1 MLGSLLLGL
10 ISVTLFCF
18 CAHYFTRAI
27 VVPLPAL
34 NQTVYSKAAL
44 RLRRGYKIFALGVMT
59 FAFMIG
65 LVISFYQVYVE
76 L

>member
-1 MLGSLLLGL
+1 MGSLLLGL
-10 ISVTLFCF
+10 ISVVLFCF

-34 NQTVYSKAAL
+34 NQTQFSKQAL
-44 RLRRGYKIFALGVMT
+44 RIKRGYKIFALGVMT

-65 LVISFYQVYVE
+65 LVISFYQVFIE

>member
-1 MLGSLLLGL
+1 MGSLLLGL

-18 CAHYFTRAI
+18 CAHFFARAI
-27 VVPLPAL
+27 IVPLPVL
-34 NQTVYSKAAL
+34 NQTQFSKAAL
-44 RLRRGYKIFALGVMT
+44 RLKRKYQIFALGVMT

-65 LVISFYQVYVE
+65 LVISFYQVFIE

>member
-1 MLGSLLLGL
+1 MGNLLLGL

-27 VVPLPAL
+27 VVPLPHL
-34 NQTVYSKAAL
+34 NQTTYSKAAL
-44 RLRRGYKIFALGVMT
+44 RIKRSYKIFALGVMT

-65 LVISFYQVYVE
+65 LVISFYQVFIE